1 MGPLGGGPGPPPPRE
16 PRPSGQMDHCNLI
29 PSSPD
34 PSSGAVTGFLRL
46 PKPVPTLSPPG
57 PAHPRWAPRS
67 GGSAHLGPF
76 TQPPIAE
83 SVQTFPGSPQLPM
96 RTGEAGDLRS
106 LSGPRPLTA
115 GAGECR
121 RARPRPS
128 QAASARRSLASAP
141 RPAPGSAP
149 PWGAGLRAPARS
161 TSPGC
166 SALLR
171 REGGREGG
179 DGRTLATCGGVRGD
193 SAAAAPPPPR
203 IARLAGFVLWFFL

>member
-1 MGPLGGGPGPPPPRE
+1 
-16 PRPSGQMDHCNLI
+16 
-29 PSSPD
+29 
-34 PSSGAVTGFLRL
+34 
-46 PKPVPTLSPPG
+46 
-57 PAHPRWAPRS
+57 
-67 GGSAHLGPF
+67 
-76 TQPPIAE
+76 
-83 SVQTFPGSPQLPM
+83 M

-203 IARLAGFVLWFFL
+203 IARLAGFVLWFFLSLAFSLYPLSRSHNAVCVGFACLKPCGPQSGGILDTRRLQVWVPRPPVSRRSRAG